1 MGPVWGLGGGYGTN
15 MGTGRGYGTSMA
27 LGLGTGSSKSIGME
41 AGSRWPPSPTCAWG
55 CCGAAA
61 APGRGRCCSLCPP
74 GRAGGRGAASPS
86 TPGTPSPGPL
96 GWTGSSAAGGGDMK
110 GGPSNLGRW
119 FGGARTPKSRD
130 LGVEMG
136 SEAWQHGVRHWDAWL
151 PWKPEEDV
159 GLRWDMGQKR
169 GQWGQKGSAWGSIKI
184 GRWFGGARTPKSRDL
199 GVEMGGEA

>member
-1 MGPVWGLGGGYGTN
+1 MAAVTHLCLGLLWGCSRTWQRPLLQSLPTRPCGWTRCGQSFHTRHAVTWTSGMDWQFSSWGGGHE
-15 MGTGRGYGTSMA
+15 R
-27 LGLGTGSSKSIGME
+27 
-41 AGSRWPPSPTCAWG
+41 
-55 CCGAAA
+55 
-61 APGRGRCCSLCPP
+61 
-74 GRAGGRGAASPS
+74 
-86 TPGTPSPGPL
+86 
-96 GWTGSSAAGGGDMK
+96 

-136 SEAWQHGVRHWDAWL
+136 GEAWQHGVRHWDAWL

>member
-1 MGPVWGLGGGYGTN
+1 MEPVWGLGGGYGTS
-15 MGTGRGYGTSMA
+15 MGTGRGIWDQYGDWEGDMGPVWHWEGDWDQYGGWERDMGPVWGLGGGYGTSMA

-86 TPGTPSPGPL
+86 TPGTPSPGPR

-110 GGPSNLGRW
+110 GGVPQIWGGGLGAP
-119 FGGARTPKSRD
+119 GP
-130 LGVEMG
+130 
-136 SEAWQHGVRHWDAWL
+136 
-151 PWKPEEDV
+151 
-159 GLRWDMGQKR
+159 QKAEI
-169 GQWGQKGSAWGSIKI
+169 WG
-184 GRWFGGARTPKSRDL
+184 
-199 GVEMGGEA
+199 

>member
-1 MGPVWGLGGGYGTN
+1 MGPVWGLGGGYGTSMGTLRGIWDQYEDWEGDWDQYGDWEGDMGPVWGLGGGYGTN

-86 TPGTPSPGPL
+86 TPGTPSPGPR

-110 GGPSNLGRW
+110 GGVPQIWGGGLGAS
-119 FGGARTPKSRD
+119 GP
-130 LGVEMG
+130 
-136 SEAWQHGVRHWDAWL
+136 
-151 PWKPEEDV
+151 
-159 GLRWDMGQKR
+159 QKAEI
-169 GQWGQKGSAWGSIKI
+169 WG
-184 GRWFGGARTPKSRDL
+184 
-199 GVEMGGEA
+199 